1 MTVSAPN
8 ARIKSDPRRA
18 NGDTVACD
26 HGQRR
31 RVIAESLLAEIFQGK
46 VRAGE
51 RLVIH
56 DLAERYGVS
65 QTPIREALVTLEGVG
80 IIDLAPNRGAVVR
93 RVTAVDVREVCQ
105 VRRALECEAVR
116 RACGRIDLAELH
128 QLADALGKIEAA
140 KTRSHRNL
148 IERAR
153 RLDNQLHDLIAESC
167 ANRFLA
173 QELGRLKLLFR
184 AFRDVSWEWKTAN
197 NDHHRFREEAREHL
211 AIVDGLLADQP
222 RQASRAMARHIRS
235 GVRYWSRA
243 LPAT

>member
-1 MTVSAPN
+1 MP
-8 ARIKSDPRRA
+8 DPATKARA
-18 NGDTVACD
+18 NGHESNGNGVSCD

-31 RVIAESLLAEIFQGK
+31 RVIAESLLTEIFKGR

-51 RLVIH
+51 RLVIQ
-56 DLAERYGVS
+56 DLADRFGVS
-65 QTPIREALVTLEGVG
+65 QTPIREALVTLEGIG
-80 IIDLAPNRGAVVR
+80 IIDLAPNRGAIVR

-116 RACGRIDLAELH
+116 RASGRIDLAELH
-128 QLADALGKIEAA
+128 HLADELRKIETS
-140 KTRSHRNL
+140 KTRSHRGL
-148 IERAR
+148 IDRAR
-153 RLDNQLHDLIAESC
+153 QLDNQLHDTIAESC

-173 QELGRLKLLFR
+173 QELSRLKLLFR

-211 AIVDGLLADQP
+211 AIVNGLLVDDA
-222 RQASRAMARHIRS
+222 REASRAMARHIRS

-243 LPAT
+243 LPTT